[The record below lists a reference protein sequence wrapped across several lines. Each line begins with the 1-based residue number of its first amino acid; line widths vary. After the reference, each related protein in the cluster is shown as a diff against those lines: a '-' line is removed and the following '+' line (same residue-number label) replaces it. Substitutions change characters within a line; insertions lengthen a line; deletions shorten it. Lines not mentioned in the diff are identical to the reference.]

1 MILHP
6 QSLLFSSPS
15 TPTARDHTSSRVITG
30 LKNLY
35 HLHLSPIESSHHFSS
50 FHYAPYSDSEIE
62 AKPQVLLVG
71 QYSTGKTTFISY
83 LLGKKYPSAHIGPE
97 PTTDKFIA
105 VVHGPSDKVIK
116 GNSLTVVPELPF
128 GGLST
133 FGAGF
138 LNKFEASVTS
148 SPLLESVTLIDSPG
162 VLSGE
167 KQRVNRSYDFSTVV
181 KWFAERSDLIL
192 LLFDAHKLDVSDEFR
207 DVIEKLK
214 PHDDKVRCV
223 LNKADQINKSQFVRV
238 YGSLLWR

>member
-1 MILHP
+1 MLLIQGARATHP
-6 QSLLFSSPS
+6 RRIAPRRSSKFLTKLRQLVHREFDIIHS
-15 TPTARDHTSSRVITG
+15 NSSSRR
-30 LKNLY
+30 
-35 HLHLSPIESSHHFSS
+35 SS
-50 FHYAPYSDSEIE
+50 FAP
-62 AKPQVLLVG
+62 P
-71 QYSTGKTTFISY
+71 
-83 LLGKKYPSAHIGPE
+83 
-97 PTTDKFIA
+97 
-105 VVHGPSDKVIK
+105 
-116 GNSLTVVPELPF
+116 PF
-128 GGLST
+128 LHST